1 MTNLE
6 KYNSIFM
13 DVFQVEESKLNA
25 DFTKDNVDG
34 WDSIKQLSLTT
45 AIEDEFDL
53 LFDPEDIIAFPSYEG
68 GKEIL
73 VKNGIEL

>member
-6 KYNSIFM
+6 KCNAIFC
-13 DVFQVEESKLNA
+13 DVFNVSVDALGN
-25 DFTKDNVDG
+25 DFCKENVDG
-34 WDSIKQLSLTT
+34 WDSIKQFSLTT

-53 LFDPEDIIAFPSYEG
+53 LLEPEDMIVFTSYEG